1 MIEENPRSISQAM
14 RRGLTRKCPECGK
27 GHMFNGYVK
36 VSDTCDHCGL
46 ELHHQRAD
54 DAPPYFTMLIV
65 LHFVISGILTVE
77 QIYSPPT
84 WVQLTIWLPVSL
96 IASLVLLP
104 HIKGTLIGLQWAR
117 KMHGFSDDKGGY
129 TAQQID

>member
-1 MIEENPRSISQAM
+1 M

-117 KMHGFSDDKGGY
+117 KMHGFSDDKEGY